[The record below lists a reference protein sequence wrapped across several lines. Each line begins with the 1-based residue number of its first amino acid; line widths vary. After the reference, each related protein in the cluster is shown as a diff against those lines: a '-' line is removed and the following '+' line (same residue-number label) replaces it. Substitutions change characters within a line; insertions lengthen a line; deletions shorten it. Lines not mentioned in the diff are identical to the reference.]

1 MVIGGGQKN
10 LPVIE
15 GHRMGSEIIKRIVA
29 KSLKLGIKYLT
40 FYSFSTE
47 NWNRSKNEVLKL
59 QNLLEFYLDSEVEN
73 FKKKKINFSFIGDIT
88 RFSSVVRKK
97 LIYLKKITSS
107 FSNLFLFWP

>member
-1 MVIGGGQKN
+1 MVIGGGQKKKN

-73 FKKKKINFSFIGDIT
+73 FKKKNKF
-88 RFSSVVRKK
+88 
-97 LIYLKKITSS
+97 
-107 FSNLFLFWP
+107 